1 MKSVPPS
8 GSGWV
13 LRLLVVDCG
22 FQIIVFGISQ
32 SAIGNRKL
40 AIEGPTRY
48 REVVLT
54 SCHFREGQSKTAALG
69 SSDLLKSRSVKI
81 LLLLSIS

>member
-13 LRLLVVDCG
+13 RATPLT
-22 FQIIVFGISQ
+22 
-32 SAIGNRKL
+32 N
-40 AIEGPTRY
+40 GPTRY

-54 SCHFREGQSKTAALG
+54 SLSA
-69 SSDLLKSRSVKI
+69 VKMEQI
-81 LLLLSIS
+81 MVNEKWKMIYGKFLIVAKAKD